1 MSGIPEEYLRDN
13 QDFGFSAIDELEVR
27 RLNAD
32 EQSNVT
38 EQVVQQVSASTNE
51 TIARLETKLNDLLYL
66 QKKSEEEID
75 EAKSRAVEEVSEKL
89 IQVEK
94 MIMPLLMNLMKNEDK
109 EYIYWPNR
117 QEKLKSQIDSI
128 LAITRG

>member
-51 TIARLETKLNDLLYL
+51 TIARLETKLNDLLHL